1 MRAVVVT
8 DKELELKGLGLEE
21 IYLIF
26 ARSEKAGIAFFEMN
40 ETLYLAQENM
50 PAIKDA
56 EKFINKLNK
65 IYKFLG
71 VSVIFG
77 EIEEEIKRAI
87 RKYKLDMVIIA
98 RRVNLESVLN
108 LKIPLLFYKR
118 DAPIE
123 KVLLLV
129 EKRECEKILKA
140 IKYKKLL
147 SAIGDEIGGEKIN
160 FSSLED
166 LEGIVDSMNVDLLV
180 ISRGTE
186 KEEMKELIR
195 KVKSN
200 LLVF

>member
-8 DKELELKGLGLEE
+8 KKELELRGLDLEE

-26 ARSEKAGIAFFEMN
+26 ARSEKASIGFFEMN
-40 ETLYLAQENM
+40 ETLYLAQENI

-56 EKFINKLNK
+56 EEFIKKLNK

-77 EIEEEIKRAI
+77 EIEEEIERVV
-87 RKYKLDMVIIA
+87 RKYELDMVIIA

-108 LKIPLLFYKR
+108 LKIPLLFYKK

-123 KVLLLV
+123 KVLLLAD
-129 EKRECEKILKA
+129 KGECEKILNA